1 MWGSSVQVGQLQ
13 TSSGWDE
20 ATLRRD
26 EKTED
31 TMIHNELE
39 DVSCDDDI
47 HCQGIKR
54 TSMLHRFR
62 SHTGEDI
69 VLRSRFVLF

>member
-1 MWGSSVQVGQLQ
+1 MPKVGQLQ

-31 TMIHNELE
+31 TMIHNELK
-39 DVSCDDDI
+39 DVSCDDDYDDI

-62 SHTGEDI
+62 SHTVRI
-69 VLRSRFVLF
+69 MR